1 MNGSFVAVLTEDL
14 FSTQDTLEELIKA
27 EAMSD
32 RLKTQLNDLCRFSR
46 EMGSQSDRVSAL
58 IKEYNRSDTCR
69 RAVGSWHVTRPER
82 WSVGY

>member
-1 MNGSFVAVLTEDL
+1 M
-14 FSTQDTLEELIKA
+14 QDTLEELIKA

-58 IKEYNRSDTCR
+58 IKDYNRSGKCR
-69 RAVGSWHVTRPER
+69 NTEGFMVPDLF
-82 WSVGY
+82 